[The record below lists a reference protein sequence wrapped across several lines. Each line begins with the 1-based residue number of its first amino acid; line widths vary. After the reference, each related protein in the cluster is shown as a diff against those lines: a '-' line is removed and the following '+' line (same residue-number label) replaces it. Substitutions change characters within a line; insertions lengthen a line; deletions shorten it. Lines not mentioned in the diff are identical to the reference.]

1 MKSLLEK
8 KLVVAAKIGFVAVI
22 IVTYNIIVT
31 VISYNNFHHYIFIP
45 KIYSSGLIAAAR
57 IHIVASLI
65 ATTSKIYQQENLDC
79 RDSFRYYE
87 NTSSMTFGTI
97 IIITIK
103 M

>member
-1 MKSLLEK
+1 MTATKP
-8 KLVVAAKIGFVAVI
+8 I
-22 IVTYNIIVT
+22 IVA
-31 VISYNNFHHYIFIP
+31 VISYNNFRHYIFVP

-79 RDSFRYYE
+79 HDNFRYYE

-97 IIITIK
+97 TIVTIK